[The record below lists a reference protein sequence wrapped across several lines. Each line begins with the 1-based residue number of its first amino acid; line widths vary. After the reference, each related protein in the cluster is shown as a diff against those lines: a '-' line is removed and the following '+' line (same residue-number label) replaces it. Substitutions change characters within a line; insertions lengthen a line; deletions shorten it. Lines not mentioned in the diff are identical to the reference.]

1 MFNTK
6 LFKAHMTL
14 KDVSNVKLSD
24 ALRLSLSTTID
35 RVRGRS
41 EFRASEIQTCIKLL
55 ELNAQDV
62 LNIFFANDVP

>member
-1 MFNTK
+1 MLNTK

-14 KDVSNVKLSD
+14 KDVTNVKLSD

-35 RVRGRS
+35 RVNGRS